1 MGEHEDDRLL
11 RRSEVAVMCGVTPGT
26 VWRWE
31 KVGLIRR
38 SATTVGGHARYS
50 ASEARRVMAGG
61 GSADPS

>member
-1 MGEHEDDRLL
+1 
-11 RRSEVAVMCGVTPGT
+11 MCGVTPGT